1 LVRLGSGADLV
12 LNRIDLEAVGLPTV
26 GRLLEVFAWRLEA
39 VVQDRVPRRDH
50 QLVPKLA
57 EDVGR
62 ASLVVG
68 DSLSGALRQ
77 ALPEVVEA
85 VVGVV
90 TSHRRT

>member
-1 LVRLGSGADLV
+1 M
-12 LNRIDLEAVGLPTV
+12 
-26 GRLLEVFAWRLEA
+26 
-39 VVQDRVPRRDH
+39 PRRDH

-85 VVGVV
+85 VAGVV